1 MDEEHFVATLQATYF
16 GDKNAFNLCLKE
28 YRNLKQ
34 ALNEIKEYINT
45 NKIINN
51 EDGTFL
57 LKECYYGQEILEKID
72 KVLGEEN
79 VNITN

>member
-34 ALNEIKEYINT
+34 ALNEIKEIVKGYKTSSYYTSLAIDGVE
-45 NKIINN
+45 KI
-51 EDGTFL
+51 
-57 LKECYYGQEILEKID
+57 ID
-72 KVLGEEN
+72 KVLGEEQC
-79 VNITN
+79 